1 VKEFNTQFDSWG
13 MFTCV
18 RAVIENKIIVSFGAS
33 EMMML
38 SKDFFFGYF
47 WSVVDTISV
56 PYDI

>member
-1 VKEFNTQFDSWG
+1 

-18 RAVIENKIIVSFGAS
+18 RAVIENKIIVSFGVL

-38 SKDFFFGYF
+38 SKDFFFGYL

-56 PYDI
+56 PYDM

>member
-1 VKEFNTQFDSWG
+1 

-33 EMMML
+33 EMMMF

-47 WSVVDTISV
+47 WSVADTISV